1 MAENETKPHRRPVFL
16 TDLKVCFLVHRDTKR
31 ILCAAQYDQFA
42 KIMARKSNCRI
53 VEIRTAYEYDH
64 WSREYCRQRD
74 RETAEEDAR
83 YLEREQYTRRVL
95 RQQLRDQLLVETS
108 GDARRAID
116 SALHCLDVVEE
127 RRRRYRS
134 ESFIAQEGFEASK
147 NAGEEIINSL
157 TPKEKT

>member
-1 MAENETKPHRRPVFL
+1 MDETKPHRHPVFL
-16 TDLKVCFLVHRDTKR
+16 TDMKVCFLVHRDTGR
-31 ILCAAQYDQFA
+31 ILCAARNDRFA
-42 KIMARKSNCRI
+42 KVMARRSNSKI
-53 VEIRTAYEYDH
+53 VEIRTAHDYDR

-74 RETAEEDAR
+74 LETAEEDAR

-95 RQQLRDQLLVETS
+95 RQQLRDRLLVETS

-147 NAGEEIINSL
+147 NAGEEIINNL
-157 TPKEKT
+157 TPKEKS